1 MQQPSGDLGEKIHD
15 MLFISPDHF
24 GVKSNRV
31 PSSSARTLGSEYTRR
46 LEAASNQVAASES
59 SEHPLISL
67 LSPDFS
73 GRNKS
78 GSHLVATTS
87 IQRPSSTPLEITV
100 TSSGKFDGAE
110 NFSM

>member
-1 MQQPSGDLGEKIHD
+1 MQQSSKDLEEEVHD

-31 PSSSARTLGSEYTRR
+31 PSSSAKTLGSQYTRR
-46 LEAASNQVAASES
+46 LEAASSQVAVSES
-59 SEHPLISL
+59 SERPLVSIS
-67 LSPDFS
+67 SPNIP

-78 GSHLVATTS
+78 ATTS
-87 IQRPSSTPLEITV
+87 IQRPSSAPLEIKV
-100 TSSGKFDGAE
+100 SSSGKFDGAE